1 MDAET
6 GSANIYGTITDMM
19 EIFQRPSIL
28 LGREELCSGTSSKA
42 PERAGICEPDDG
54 EVDAE
59 RFLHMRPTFSKS
71 LMVSFGG
78 VEAAL
83 HQSSVCGARHQSR
96 RCVLSE

>member
-1 MDAET
+1 VTLREQPKINMDAET

-54 EVDAE
+54 EVDAYE
-59 RFLHMRPTFSKS
+59 TNFQQI
-71 LMVSFGG
+71 VDG
-78 VEAAL
+78 VIWRCRSCAAP
-83 HQSSVCGARHQSR
+83 V
-96 RCVLSE
+96 